1 MTLLHN
7 LRYILT
13 RETQSRARTRDS
25 TAESR
30 RLDRGRVTPK
40 QIMGGIVSLVIAA
53 AILVVTINAV
63 TNAATVGGLATMNA
77 SATDSATIDQ
87 RIGNIPN
94 EVSVSPSQGNALVV
108 DETDTVSAS
117 AGADNITR
125 GNLSLAVTASLDTAT
140 LTAMDAPRTAASVAN
155 GTLQLVYNDSHWI
168 AAYDNGTHSATVN
181 TSAPSPSGLTALTTR
196 ANATH
201 LTISRNGSATN
212 ASALT
217 TSSDPAP
224 LAFDWVGRLDEVR
237 VFNGSINDSAV
248 AQYGSDPIEPLPDE
262 PRTARYLFDRE
273 SGGTSPGYFTAG
285 SAQIGGAEIGVGVQ
299 PPQMS
304 SGGLLGSGDYSLTED
319 PFGISIPSGSYL
331 EGQPVVFVS
340 YGSGAVLPF
349 NAVGIF
355 LTLLFLLA
363 LSWPLMRVKEAV
375 DL

>member
-1 MTLLHN
+1 MSDTIV
-7 LRYILT
+7 LRGKRALT
-13 RETQSRARTRDS
+13 RTRTRDS

-63 TNAATVGGLATMNA
+63 TNAATVGGLATLNA

-331 EGQPVVFVS
+331 EGQPVVFVD

-349 NAVGIF
+349 NVVGIF